1 MSFTIRKTVTIQINE
16 ATAGRRGVIVQQPV
30 VDILG
35 QDYLPLT
42 YRNKRVATLFHGR
55 GGDRSWPRTVVY
67 ALKKARNDYINNLI
81 CDRLRAEDPLADA
94 ANIVLDK
101 KQRAMQFHAAN
112 LPLALDVPMDDGS
125 CLKMLAGSG
134 MTGHQISLCIAST
147 ELEWLKSACGN
158 AGDDSDASDE
168 SDDTDWLDELN
179 DDLPKHFTL
188 QAVKKMGSMGRRQ
201 KHYRLMY
208 CHRAGGKRVRFQRD
222 LRHGHDEDIDA
233 FKTKLASIVREIK
246 GKCDGERDGSD
257 DDDDDDVAESTVSN
271 SAASGSN
278 AAASGAK

>member
-42 YRNKRVATLFHGR
+42 YRNKRVATLFDGR

-233 FKTKLASIVREIK
+233 FKTKLAMIVRELEA
-246 GKCDGERDGSD
+246 KCDGEPVASD
-257 DDDDDDVAESTVSN
+257 DDAAESTVSN

-278 AAASGAK
+278 SAASGAK

>member
-1 MSFTIRKTVTIQINE
+1 MSFTIRKTVTVQINE

-35 QDYLPLT
+35 HDFLPLT
-42 YRNKRVATLFHGR
+42 YRNKRVSSLFHGR

-147 ELEWLKSACGN
+147 ELEWLKSACAD

-179 DDLPKHFTL
+179 EDLPNHFTL
-188 QAVKKMGSMGRRQ
+188 IAVKKMGSMGRRQ

-208 CHRAGGKRVRFQRD
+208 CHRVRGKRVRFQRD

-233 FKTKLASIVREIK
+233 FKTKLAMIVRELEAK
-246 GKCDGERDGSD
+246 RDGECDGSD
-257 DDDDDDVAESTVSN
+257 DAAAESTVSN

-278 AAASGAK
+278 SAASGAK

>member
-1 MSFTIRKTVTIQINE
+1 MSFTIRKTVTVQINE
-16 ATAGRRGVIVQQPV
+16 AAAGRRGVIVQQPV

-35 QDYLPLT
+35 HDFLPLT

-125 CLKMLAGSG
+125 CLKMLAGAG
-134 MTGHQISLCIAST
+134 MTGHQVSLCIAST
-147 ELEWLKSACGN
+147 ELEWLKSACRD

-168 SDDTDWLDELN
+168 SDDADWLDEMN
-179 DDLPKHFTL
+179 EDFPEHFAL
-188 QAVKKMGSMGRRQ
+188 IAVKKMGSMGRRQ
-201 KHYRLMY
+201 KHYRLNY
-208 CHRAGGKRVRFQRD
+208 CHRVSGKRVRFQRD
-222 LRHGHDEDIDA
+222 LHYGYDEDIDA
-233 FKTKLASIVREIK
+233 FKTKLTIVVRELEAK
-246 GKCDGERDGSD
+246 RDGEPVASD
-257 DDDDDDVAESTVSN
+257 DDDDDAESTVSN
-271 SAASGSN
+271 SAASCSN
-278 AAASGAK
+278 SAASGAQ